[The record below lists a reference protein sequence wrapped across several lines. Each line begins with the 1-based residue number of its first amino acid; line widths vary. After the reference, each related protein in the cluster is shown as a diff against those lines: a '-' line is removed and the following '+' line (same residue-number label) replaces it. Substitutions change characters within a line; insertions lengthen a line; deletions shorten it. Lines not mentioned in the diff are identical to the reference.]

1 MTMLANEYVEIRN
14 GGYYLSGTRI
24 GLDVVAHDFM
34 RGCSAEAIFDK
45 YPSVGS
51 LAKVYGAVAFML
63 DHPEEVN
70 AYLKEQGRIFEQF
83 KSDHPVPAEMKERF
97 ERARNARSVETTIP
111 GRR

>member
-51 LAKVYGAVAFML
+51 LATF
-63 DHPEEVN
+63 
-70 AYLKEQGRIFEQF
+70 
-83 KSDHPVPAEMKERF
+83 
-97 ERARNARSVETTIP
+97 
-111 GRR
+111 RRKIQNLSLVFL